1 MSYNESLRSNS
12 NYPPM
17 SQSEWDNAPFNEVEI
32 PEKDFGVDVEFVM
45 QKHDVTVTTD
55 DYIPEFDE
63 EDGHTYAN
71 TDETNWENAYDQ
83 SGHYT
88 IPQLLHELEIFINQE
103 LARYGNRSSKETKRL
118 KTMLESCQGWEVY
131 DKSFTE
137 AE

>member
-1 MSYNESLRSNS
+1 MASAADYYPAGAYSDPNAPYNEPLIAE
-12 NYPPM
+12 M
-17 SQSEWDNAPFNEVEI
+17 E
-32 PEKDFGVDVEFVM
+32 FGVDVEFVM
-45 QKHDVTVTTD
+45 QKKDVTVTTN

-71 TDETNWENAYDQ
+71 TEETNWENAYDQ

-88 IPQLLHELEIFINQE
+88 IPELLQELENYIKADLE
-103 LARYGNRSSKETKRL
+103 RYKGYRTKERQL
-118 KTMLESCQGWEVY
+118 KEMLESCQGWEVY